1 MWPACLC
8 FFAASVHPAI
18 PLQRWS
24 LTAFPEEKSP
34 NVLCSCGFCT
44 IINAADFPLFHPFT
58 LCSYREQRKSLF
70 SATACSGVGLWY
82 GAASIGHSRQIGAAV
97 KYVGK
102 RFGLPSQRLVAA
114 GTGRSP
120 GAGGMVSGFV
130 CSLRS
135 PSLVWRHG
143 ALGLAVKRSGK
154 NEPLRLCGN
163 ARAGGHPHILQ
174 REGRIKRI
182 NGSARTVT
190 APPPEKIITH
200 SGHLWPAPIPKTPPV
215 QC

>member
-8 FFAASVHPAI
+8 FFAASVYPAVT
-18 PLQRWS
+18 LRQWT
-24 LTAFPEEKSP
+24 LTAFPDGKSP
-34 NVLCSCGFCT
+34 NVLCSCSFCT
-44 IINAADFPLFHPFT
+44 IINAADFPFFHPFT

-70 SATACSGVGLWY
+70 SATACSGFGLWY
-82 GAASIGHSRQIGAAV
+82 GAASIGRSHQIGAAV
-97 KYVGK
+97 KYAGK
-102 RFGLPSQRLVAA
+102 RFGLLSQRLVAA

-130 CSLRS
+130 CGLRS
-135 PSLVWRHG
+135 LSLVWGHG
-143 ALGLAVKRSGK
+143 ALGLAVKGSGK

-163 ARAGGHPHILQ
+163 ACAGGHPHILQ
-174 REGRIKRI
+174 WEGRIKRR

-200 SGHLWPAPIPKTPPV
+200 SGHLWPTPIPKTPPV